1 MPAISA
7 TAPGK
12 IILFGEHAVV
22 YNRPAIAIPFMGVQ
36 ARAMILANPLGPSNQ
51 VRIEAKDIGFDQFLD
66 QLDPRHPFAISIQGV
81 KDFLRIERL
90 PAMHI
95 RINSTIPVAA
105 GMGSSA
111 AVAVAIVR
119 ALSQFIGHPLDN
131 DTVNAIAFK
140 VEEQLH
146 GTPSGVD
153 NTVITFA
160 KPVYFSRVKPLEFLS
175 IKAPIDLI
183 IADSGQTAATGPM
196 VEGVRRR
203 RLKDPELY
211 DTLFNRI
218 EALVDL
224 ARNSLETGSSEN
236 LGTLMNNNHE
246 ILQSMGVSTLELDT
260 LVQIALATGATGAKL
275 TGGGG
280 GGNIVALAPAA
291 KVEIIKDALLGAGA
305 RQVWQTRVAADGG
318 SIHD

>member
-22 YNRPAIAIPFMGVQ
+22 YNRPAIAIPFTGVQ

-51 VRIEAKDIGFDQFLD
+51 VRIEARDIGFDRFLD
-66 QLDPRHPFAISIQGV
+66 QLEANHPFTISIQGV
-81 KDFLRIERL
+81 KDALGIDRL

-95 RINSTIPVAA
+95 RISSTIPVAA

-119 ALSQFIGHPLDN
+119 ALSLFIGHPLEN
-131 DTVNAIAFK
+131 DAVNAIAYK
-140 VEEQLH
+140 VEVQMH

-160 KPVYFSRVKPLEFLS
+160 RPVYFSRVKSLEFLS
-175 IKAPIDLI
+175 INAPFDLI
-183 IADSGQTAATGPM
+183 VADSGQAAATGPM
-196 VEGVRRR
+196 VEGVRQR
-203 RLKDPELY
+203 RLKDPGAY
-211 DTLFNRI
+211 DLMFDQI
-218 EALVDL
+218 ESLVEQ
-224 ARNSLETGSSEN
+224 ARNSLETGNIEN
-236 LGTLMNNNHE
+236 LGPLMNANQK
-246 ILQSMGVSTLELDT
+246 ILQSIGVSTQELDR
-260 LVQIALATGATGAKL
+260 LVQIALASGASGSKL

-291 KVEIIKDALLGAGA
+291 NVEAIKEALQRAGA
-305 RQVWQTRVAADGG
+305 RQVWQTRVTPKMVTA
-318 SIHD
+318 HD